1 VLILGHNPG
10 ISNFA
15 NAIAASSPDHNRF
28 CNFPTC
34 PTWVAHFEFKEWKN
48 VRTGIAASI
57 DFEIPRELIEAV
69 DNR

>member
-1 VLILGHNPG
+1 VLILGHNPS

-15 NAIAASSPDHNRF
+15 NAMASPSPDHNCF
-28 CNFPTC
+28 GNFPTC
-34 PTWVAHFEFKEWKN
+34 ATWVAHFEIEEWKN